1 MLDVAVLAK
10 AGSSATLLRGL
21 PARLQQPCCP
31 LIAQAALRELA
42 GSLQCSA
49 GHDTPAST
57 A

>member
-21 PARLQQPCCP
+21 PAWLQQPCCP

-42 GSLQCSA
+42 GSLRCSA